1 MFRKQEAENKA
12 MKTLTLTIWV
22 CTAILLVL
30 TSASKA
36 MGNIGISEK
45 GRICGRIVD
54 LSTGNP
60 LISVSVDLLTSDGL
74 KLVVGTLT
82 NNKGEFTLTML
93 EPGNYILDINLEGY
107 NSYRIYNVM
116 VKEKVEKNEIGDIK
130 LQKKIHKSTRA
141 ASRNKLVVKES
152 AVALID

>member
-1 MFRKQEAENKA
+1 
-12 MKTLTLTIWV
+12 MKTLTIVILV

-36 MGNIGISEK
+36 MGSIGISEK

-54 LSTGNP
+54 FTTGNP
-60 LISVSVDLLTSDGL
+60 LVSVSVDLLTSDGL

-93 EPGNYILDINLEGY
+93 EPGNYILDISLDGY
-107 NSYRIYNVM
+107 NNYRVYNVT
-116 VKEKVEKNEIGDIK
+116 VKNNVVKNEIGDIK
-130 LQKKIHKSTRA
+130 LQKKINKTARIT
-141 ASRNKLVVKES
+141 SRSKQVVKES

>member
-1 MFRKQEAENKA
+1 
-12 MKTLTLTIWV
+12 MKTFTITILV

-36 MGNIGISEK
+36 IGSIGVSEK
-45 GRICGRIVD
+45 GRICGRIID
-54 LSTGNP
+54 FTTGNP
-60 LISVSVDLLTSDGL
+60 LLSVSVDLLTSDGL

-93 EPGNYILDINLEGY
+93 EPGNYVLDISLDGY
-107 NSYRIYNVM
+107 NNYRIYNVV
-116 VKEKVEKNEIGDIK
+116 VKEKVVKNEIGDIK
-130 LQKKIHKSTRA
+130 LQKKMHKSTRA
-141 ASRNKLVVKES
+141 ASYKKLVEKES

>member
-1 MFRKQEAENKA
+1 
-12 MKTLTLTIWV
+12 MKTFTITILV

-36 MGNIGISEK
+36 IGSIGISEK

-54 LSTGNP
+54 FTTGNP
-60 LISVSVDLLTSDGL
+60 LVSVSVDLLTSDGL

-93 EPGNYILDINLEGY
+93 EPGNYILDISLDGY
-107 NSYRIYNVM
+107 NNYRVYNVT
-116 VKEKVEKNEIGDIK
+116 VKNNVIKNEIGDIK
-130 LQKKIHKSTRA
+130 LQKKINKTTRTT
-141 ASRNKLVVKES
+141 SRSKQVVKES

>member
-1 MFRKQEAENKA
+1 
-12 MKTLTLTIWV
+12 MKTLTIAIWV
-22 CTAILLVL
+22 CTAILLVV

-36 MGNIGISEK
+36 MGSIGVSEK

-54 LSTGNP
+54 FTTGNP
-60 LISVSVDLLTSDGL
+60 LVSVSIDLLTSDGL

-93 EPGNYILDINLEGY
+93 EPGNYILDISLDGY
-107 NSYRIYNVM
+107 NNYRIYNVI
-116 VKEKVEKNEIGDIK
+116 VKENVLKNEIGDIK
-130 LQKKIHKSTRA
+130 LQKKVNKSARTT
-141 ASRNKLVVKES
+141 SRNKQVIKES